1 MRYLLVSESGHFT
14 GAPAL
19 KDNLKGTR
27 RQLRA
32 RPAALRAWKDAFVVD
47 TCTKLVYNSHKYSCM
62 LLFNFI
68 QQVGRGDM
76 TEQATEKK
84 ETSTSPRLHLLSK
97 ELEDATNEFLFKM
110 AELEKLLPLI
120 DE

>member
-1 MRYLLVSESGHFT
+1 
-14 GAPAL
+14 
-19 KDNLKGTR
+19 
-27 RQLRA
+27 
-32 RPAALRAWKDAFVVD
+32 
-47 TCTKLVYNSHKYSCM
+47 
-62 LLFNFI
+62 
-68 QQVGRGDM
+68 M